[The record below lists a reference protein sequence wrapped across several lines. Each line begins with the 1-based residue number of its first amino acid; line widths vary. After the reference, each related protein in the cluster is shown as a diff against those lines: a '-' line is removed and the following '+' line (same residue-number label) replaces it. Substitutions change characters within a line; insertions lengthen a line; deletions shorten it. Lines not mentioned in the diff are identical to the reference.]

1 MMNLSSKYRLAL
13 IFVLTSLSTG
23 VIIGFIVNSV
33 ITNRVIYETQE
44 RVKEALNTARWVY
57 QSKLS
62 DVDRTIRLTS
72 MRYILKEALRK
83 ETALS
88 VKDDLD
94 RLMINEGLDFLTLV
108 DRKGTVLLRVHHP
121 GVSGDSLTQDL
132 FVNEALNHKALSGT
146 QVLPREELLK
156 EGKTLADKA
165 VFSLIPIPKEKPT
178 ESLELTSAMVLK
190 SAHPVVDVNGK
201 VLGALVGGVLLN
213 RNYEIV
219 DRIKNIV
226 FRNAKYRAKEIGTAT
241 IFLREWRISTNV
253 MDKEGH
259 RAVGTRAMKEVQEQV
274 LQKGLPWMQRA
285 YVVDDWYITA
295 YEPLRDFQD
304 KIVGMLYVGILE
316 SKYTVLKEKLILLF
330 MLGMLVSVAI
340 SSLLSLK
347 MVKKEFWRNGKSDP
361 KQSSYLPPRSS

>member
-1 MMNLSSKYRLAL
+1 MNSSSKYRLAL
-13 IFVLTSLSTG
+13 IFVLISLSTG

-57 QSKLS
+57 HSKLN

-83 ETALS
+83 EKTLS
-88 VKDDLD
+88 IKDDLN
-94 RLMINEGLDFLTLV
+94 RTMIDEGLDFLTLV
-108 DRKGTVLLRVHHP
+108 DRNGMVLLRVHHP
-121 GVSGDSLTQDL
+121 RMSGDSLADDP
-132 FVNEALNHKALSGT
+132 FVGEALVHKALSGT
-146 QVLPREELLK
+146 QVLSRDELLK
-156 EGKTLADKA
+156 EGKTIADKA
-165 VFSLIPIPKEKPT
+165 VFSLVPTPKEKPI
-178 ESLELTSAMVLK
+178 EKLELTSGMVLK

-219 DRIKNIV
+219 DRVKNIV
-226 FRNAKYRAKEIGTAT
+226 FRNAKYKAKEIGTAT
-241 IFLREWRISTNV
+241 IFLGDWRISTNV
-253 MDKEGH
+253 MDRERH

-295 YEPLRDFQD
+295 YEPLRDFRD

-316 SKYTVLKEKLILLF
+316 TKYTVLKEKLILLF

-340 SSLLSLK
+340 SSFLSLK
-347 MVKKEFWRNGKSDP
+347 MVM
-361 KQSSYLPPRSS
+361 KQP

>member
-1 MMNLSSKYRLAL
+1 MSTSSKYRLAS
-13 IFVLTSLSTG
+13 IFVLISLSTG

-57 QSKLS
+57 NSKLS
-62 DVDRTIRLTS
+62 DIDRTIRLTS
-72 MRYILKEALRK
+72 IRYTLKEALRK
-83 ETALS
+83 EKVS
-88 VKDDLD
+88 SIKDDLS
-94 RLMINEGLDFLTLV
+94 RLMINEGLDFLALV
-108 DRKGTVLLRVHHP
+108 DRKGTVLLRAHNP
-121 GVSGDSLTQDL
+121 GISGDSLTEDP
-132 FVNEALNHKALSGT
+132 FVKEALNHKALSGT
-146 QVLPREELLK
+146 QMLSRDELLR
-156 EGKTLADKA
+156 EGKTVANKA
-165 VFSLIPIPKEKPT
+165 VFPLVPTPKEKPI
-178 ESLELTSAMVLK
+178 ENLELTSGMVLK

-201 VLGALVGGVLLN
+201 ALGALVGGVLLN

-226 FRNAKYRAKEIGTAT
+226 FRNAKYKSKEIGTAT
-241 IFLREWRISTNV
+241 IFLGEWRISTNV

-274 LQKGLPWMQRA
+274 LQNGLPWMQRA

-316 SKYTVLKEKLILLF
+316 TKYTVLKEKLILLF

-340 SSLLSLK
+340 SSFLSLK
-347 MVKKEFWRNGKSDP
+347 MVKKELSGNRKSGQ
-361 KQSSYLPPRSS
+361 KQ